1 VFDNSA
7 AKFYSAW
14 LKIAPKQKEK
24 GITLN
29 CQNIFLAIVIFIQKI
44 RMMAAESVG
53 VENNRGCYG
62 KIDNA

>member
-1 VFDNSA
+1 
-7 AKFYSAW
+7 

-29 CQNIFLAIVIFIQKI
+29 CQNILLAIVIFIQKI

-53 VENNRGCYG
+53 VENNEGCYG

>member
-1 VFDNSA
+1 
-7 AKFYSAW
+7 

-29 CQNIFLAIVIFIQKI
+29 CKNILLAIVIFIQKI